1 MAKPYH
7 IKELVIMSTDVQIE
21 SKFADKN
28 GEIMIVELGG
38 HVDQSNSS
46 QLQKMFND
54 ILESGVFKVIV
65 DFTELHY
72 MSSAGWGIFVGE
84 VKRFRENG
92 GDIKLAAMNPE
103 INDVYQMLE
112 FFHILDDF
120 NTVEEAAQSFE
131 SDTDLLDI
139 VGSGKVTELPAVEKT
154 SIIENKDE
162 IVISE
167 ESTAENDAKETNREM
182 ADVIELV
189 PGTAAAK
196 PVPKTG
202 GREFNPLPFHKEIN
216 LAELPL
222 PEKIKAV
229 ISETPL
235 ASTWQIKKVLKH
247 EHFGRTRIS
256 IFKLWKILK
265 DLDLNSREKRY
276 RFYRSC

>member
-1 MAKPYH
+1 
-7 IKELVIMSTDVQIE
+7 MSSVVQIE

-46 QLQKMFND
+46 QLQKMFSD

-65 DFTELHY
+65 DFKDLHY

-84 VKRFRENG
+84 VKRFRENH

-103 INDVYQMLE
+103 INDVFQMLE

-120 NTVEEAAQSFE
+120 NTVEEAAFSFE
-131 SDTDLLDI
+131 SDTDLLDM
-139 VGSGKVTELPAVEKT
+139 VGTGRVIELPPSDKASIEK
-154 SIIENKDE
+154 NKGE
-162 IVISE
+162 IVISDE
-167 ESTAENDAKETNREM
+167 NESKNHAANDESGV
-182 ADVIELV
+182 ADTIELV
-189 PGTAAAK
+189 PSESSSAQRKIVIGTDFDTAPFQK
-196 PVPKTG
+196 ETKLSD
-202 GREFNPLPFHKEIN
+202 LPM
-216 LAELPL
+216 
-222 PEKIKAV
+222 PEKIKVV

-235 ASTWQIKKVLKH
+235 VSAWQIKKVLKH
-247 EHFGRTRIS
+247 EHFGHTRIG
-256 IFKLWKILK
+256 IFRLWKILR